1 MEKVQQEELQVAT
14 KWFNGKFLIG
24 LKDSLKTFFY
34 GLVIM
39 LDIMLESLAM
49 MAIGSLMLLFG
60 F

>member
-1 MEKVQQEELQVAT
+1 MEKVQQEEIQVPS
-14 KWFNGKFLIG
+14 KWANSKFLHG